1 MKKIYIT
8 VLFLIY
14 SIISKNKSF
23 IKILK
28 EFSLVFNNPLIVS
41 TVASVERRNLSS
53 KFSIG

>member
-23 IKILK
+23 TKILK